1 MENKNYN
8 EKWYH
13 EKLLS
18 TIKAN
23 NNNKNFQSWLHLRHL
38 GYIFQTF
45 NCLNWQQNVDMISKA
60 VQHQTPQHWSYK
72 SMIQTFHFSYLNI
85 KKEEHN
91 G

>member
-60 VQHQTPQHWSYK
+60 VQHQTPTALELQEYDP
-72 SMIQTFHFSYLNI
+72 NI
-85 KKEEHN
+85 SFFIFKH
-91 G
+91 